1 MNVESCAAGMGGV
14 FVIVPAYREAPRI
27 AAVIRALTGAGYSAV
42 VVDDASDDAT
52 GEIAYAA
59 GALVLRHAV
68 NRGQGAALQTG
79 IEWALGRGARQL
91 VSFDAD
97 GQHRIEDIEALLAPI
112 RAGTHDFALGSR
124 FLGRTEGLP
133 TGRRLLLA
141 LAVKFS
147 RLVSRL
153 PVSDAHNGLRAFSR
167 RGAMA
172 ISLTLDRMAHAS
184 ELLDQI
190 RASSLPWCEVP
201 VVVRYTP
208 DSLAKGQKGWGA
220 ARILFDYLFAR
231 WFR

>member
-1 MNVESCAAGMGGV
+1 MSVESGAVGIDGV

-27 AAVIRALTGAGYSAV
+27 AAVIGALTGAGYSAV

-52 GEIAYAA
+52 GEIARAS

-79 IEWALGRGARQL
+79 IEWALGRGARHL

-97 GQHRIEDIEALLAPI
+97 GQHRVEDLEALLAPI
-112 RAGTHDFALGSR
+112 RAGTHDFVLGSR

-141 LAVKFS
+141 LAVGFS

-172 ISLTLDRMAHAS
+172 ISLSLDRMAHAS

-201 VVVRYTP
+201 VVVRYTS